1 MVSIDEF
8 RRVAF
13 AHPFTSFIVHLKD
26 GRSFVVFNEFGT
38 MLYPNTEHAIS
49 YAAPDVERMRSIED
63 EYAYRVSEIDRLE
76 LRPDLECWDFKQNRW
91 RRSG

>member
-49 YAAPDVERMRSIED
+49 YAAPDVARMRSMED
-63 EYAYRVSEIDRLE
+63 EYAYRVSEIERIE
-76 LRPDLECWDFKQNRW
+76 IRPDLEQWDHRRQGW